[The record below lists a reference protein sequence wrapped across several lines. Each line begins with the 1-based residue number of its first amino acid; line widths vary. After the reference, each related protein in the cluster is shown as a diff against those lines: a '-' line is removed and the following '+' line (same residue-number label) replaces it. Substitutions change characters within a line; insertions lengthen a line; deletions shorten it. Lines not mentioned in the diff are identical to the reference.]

1 VSNLRYR
8 QENVSWT
15 LVVELQWQYCE
26 GNVELVIVIV
36 VMLVAGAMIPGNPGI
51 RFFR

>member
-8 QENVSWT
+8 QKNVSCT
-15 LVVELQWQYCE
+15 LVVALQRQHCE

-36 VMLVAGAMIPGNPGI
+36 VALVAGAMIPGNPRI